1 MSWDCTRTRPR
12 QTRGCGVSRL
22 VIWSSGSATCLTAGP
37 QWAALKSTTGSADP
51 SLGIAEAHPTPLPRR
66 PRLRSGA
73 VSRQGSALTRFGFE
87 VPEVR
92 VGTSPRTSTSRS
104 GVDPP
109 PQSVVPGGRPRD
121 DRQRVLRRRTFTETK
136 AGYLTTE
143 FFLTVIA
150 ILARLI
156 ATYVDDADLGANEG
170 WK

>member
-1 MSWDCTRTRPR
+1 
-12 QTRGCGVSRL
+12 
-22 VIWSSGSATCLTAGP
+22 
-37 QWAALKSTTGSADP
+37 
-51 SLGIAEAHPTPLPRR
+51 
-66 PRLRSGA
+66 
-73 VSRQGSALTRFGFE
+73 LTRFGFE

-109 PQSVVPGGRPRD
+109 PQSVVPDGRPRD